1 VADLRSIEVISLA
14 DVAAL
19 DARQFGILVNWA
31 ASSVVHGAGRCLD
44 CRGAIGSGPVAF
56 PGLLLVISDP
66 TTGDTMI
73 AVVCKGCTSEEDLQ
87 SRVEAA
93 LRRDF
98 TNFQL
103 LDRARIS
110 APGRA

>member
-1 VADLRSIEVISLA
+1 
-14 DVAAL
+14 
-19 DARQFGILVNWA
+19 
-31 ASSVVHGAGRCLD
+31 
-44 CRGAIGSGPVAF
+44 
-56 PGLLLVISDP
+56 
-66 TTGDTMI
+66 MI